1 MPKPARKPAPKKR
14 SYSTN
19 TGVTNTTDVEQSHKN
34 ADVIRRRTEAAENT
48 RVRDRATSGAK
59 IDRMSRQTDTGH
71 TKRAKQ
77 NRIKSYKLTENKL
90 TKRERY
96 TDTGTSRSAKKTY
109 GNAETTKR
117 VMQSKYG
124 NARRKASAKDRIDY
138 KGKEIER
145 KVRQNWKPSDVS
157 SSRPGETGREW
168 DDHKYIDKVRTKSGK
183 IRYIY
188 AGSGGGTKDA
198 NTTRATNKASGNASK
213 ARAFV
218 RNLFGR

>member
-1 MPKPARKPAPKKR
+1 MPKPTHKPAPKRR
-14 SYSTN
+14 SYSKN

-34 ADVIRRRTEAAENT
+34 ADVIRRRTEAAEKT
-48 RVRDRATSGAK
+48 RIRDRATSGAK

-71 TKRAKQ
+71 AKRAKQ

-96 TDTGTSRSAKKTY
+96 TDTRTSRSAKKTY

-117 VMQSKYG
+117 VMESKYG
-124 NARRKASAKDRIDY
+124 NGRRKASTKDRINY
-138 KGKEIER
+138 K
-145 KVRQNWKPSDVS
+145 
-157 SSRPGETGREW
+157 

>member
-1 MPKPARKPAPKKR
+1 MPKPARKPVAKKR

-34 ADVIRRRTEAAENT
+34 AETIKRRTEAAEKT
-48 RVRDRATSGAK
+48 RVRDRATSAAK

-77 NRIKSYKLTENKL
+77 NRIKSYKLSENKL

-124 NARRKASAKDRIDY
+124 NGRRKASAKDRVDY

-145 KVRQNWKPSDVS
+145 KVQRNWKPSDVP

-188 AGSGGGTKDA
+188 AGSGGGTSDA
-198 NTTRATNKASGNASK
+198 NKTRATNKASGNTSK

>member
-1 MPKPARKPAPKKR
+1 MPMPARKPAPKKR
-14 SYSTN
+14 QYSTN

-34 ADVIRRRTEAAENT
+34 ADVIKRRTASAEKT
-48 RVRDRATSGAK
+48 KTRDRSTSGAK

-77 NRIKSYKLTENKL
+77 NRLKSYKLTENKL
-90 TKRERY
+90 TKREQY
-96 TDTGTSRSAKKTY
+96 TDTGTGRSAKKTY
-109 GNAETTKR
+109 GNAESTKR
-117 VMQSKYG
+117 AMKSKYG
-124 NARRKASAKDRIDY
+124 NSRRKATAKDHIYR
-138 KGKEIER
+138 KGEEMER
-145 KVRQNWKPSDVS
+145 KVRQKWKPSDVP

-168 DDHKYIDKVRTKSGK
+168 DNHKYIDKVKTKSGK

-188 AGSGGGTKDA
+188 AGTGGGTKDA
-198 NTTRATNKASGNASK
+198 NTTRATNKASSNTSK